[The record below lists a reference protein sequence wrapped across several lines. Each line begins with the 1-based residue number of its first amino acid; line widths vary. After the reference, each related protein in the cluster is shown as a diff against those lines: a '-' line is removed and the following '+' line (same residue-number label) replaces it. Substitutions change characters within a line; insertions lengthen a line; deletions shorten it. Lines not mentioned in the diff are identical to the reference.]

1 MKHWFVI
8 WLETQAK
15 EYDTLAQTYRDHL
28 DGTTVERNLLNVF
41 DSDEL
46 ADSIRKYEGTANRLR
61 EWARLVEDMIACG
74 LEELAISYYDA
85 KQCIEPNVLPL
96 RPQKAVTWTL
106 GGIAE
111 ELASRLKTTSDPLSK
126 ESLDAVYKTIVELE
140 ATGMSEIALRYY
152 QRAMLK
158 YPELNLPEPEV
169 PEEDI

>member
-1 MKHWFVI
+1 
-8 WLETQAK
+8 
-15 EYDTLAQTYRDHL
+15 
-28 DGTTVERNLLNVF
+28 
-41 DSDEL
+41 
-46 ADSIRKYEGTANRLR
+46 
-61 EWARLVEDMIACG
+61 
-74 LEELAISYYDA
+74 
-85 KQCIEPNVLPL
+85 
-96 RPQKAVTWTL
+96 VTWTL

-111 ELASRLKTTSDPLSK
+111 ELASRLKATSDPLSK